1 MPGTDVVVLFFQKA
15 DLLLVLL
22 DVQRIGGTG
31 CLFIIEEAETEEG
44 WLGGWVLRRDM
55 ELLPLQEDEGVD
67 ITGGKPGEHRSM
79 DGSADNPNPLQANHN
94 TPWKQTN

>member
-1 MPGTDVVVLFFQKA
+1 M
-15 DLLLVLL
+15 LL
-22 DVQRIGGTG
+22 DVQRIGGIG
-31 CLFIIEEAETEEG
+31 CLFIIEEAETEEEG

-79 DGSADNPNPLQANHN
+79 DGSTDNPNPLQANHN

>member
-1 MPGTDVVVLFFQKA
+1 
-15 DLLLVLL
+15 
-22 DVQRIGGTG
+22 
-31 CLFIIEEAETEEG
+31 
-44 WLGGWVLRRDM
+44 M

-94 TPWKQTN
+94 TP